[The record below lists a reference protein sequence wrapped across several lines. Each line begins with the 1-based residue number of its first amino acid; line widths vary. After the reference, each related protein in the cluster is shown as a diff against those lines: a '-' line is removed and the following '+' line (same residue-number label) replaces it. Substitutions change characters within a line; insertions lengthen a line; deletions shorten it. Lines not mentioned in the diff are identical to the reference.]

1 MSIKGK
7 LAFSVFA
14 LSLAA
19 LAVGCSGPQP
29 TRNIVVTES
38 VPPTIRS
45 TSTRVP
51 PPLDPTTVPPT
62 AVPLPGATPTEQPP
76 QLTAD
81 RTVASSREP
90 TTETVHLAEPTT
102 SLILNTPGPRQVIAP
117 ATAPTPTPTP
127 YPTPSPSPTSTPQP
141 TAPAT
146 KPSPTSAGE
155 VIIDCIFFDGLV
167 KTTEA
172 DEYGQI
178 LNQGTVAVELL
189 GWRLVD
195 QSDGTPE
202 FTFPAHRLLPRAAVP
217 VYTNEEHPESGGFPF
232 QRKSSIWNN
241 SNPDTAAPIHPD
253 GTVVSSKSY
262 PPGC

>member
-38 VPPTIRS
+38 VPPSIRS

-51 PPLDPTTVPPT
+51 PTLDPTTVPPT
-62 AVPLPGATPTEQPP
+62 AVPLPVSTPTEQPP

-102 SLILNTPGPRQVIAP
+102 SLILNTPGPRQAIAQG
-117 ATAPTPTPTP
+117 TAPTPTPS
-127 YPTPSPSPTSTPQP
+127 PTPSPSPTSTPQP
-141 TAPAT
+141 TAPVT

-155 VIIDCIFFDGLV
+155 VIIDCIFFAGLV

-195 QSDGTPE
+195 QWHP
-202 FTFPAHRLLPRAAVP
+202 RIYLPG
-217 VYTNEEHPESGGFPF
+217 S
-232 QRKSSIWNN
+232 
-241 SNPDTAAPIHPD
+241 
-253 GTVVSSKSY
+253 
-262 PPGC
+262 